1 MQYEDRIL
9 QLEQE
14 NAFLKAELRKRG
26 YFYLSANEK
35 LSTIDKIEIYLSYF
49 RGRPDVYAERYF
61 SKKHQKFG
69 WNPACD
75 RSFQAGC
82 KKGKIK
88 NYCSIC
94 PISQFPPLDEN
105 ILKRHF
111 TGKLTCE
118 GIGIYPLLTDNT
130 CYLLVMDFDED
141 NWFDDMLSVYKI
153 ALRYDIY
160 PLMERS
166 SSGQGGHLW
175 LFFETAVKALKAR
188 KLGSLLIQ
196 EAMEGNKN
204 LKFDSFDRMFPN
216 QDYLP
221 QGGFGNLIALPLRHD
236 AYLKGNSSFINDL
249 QQVIDH
255 PIEYLASLPKLQE
268 QQLDRILNS
277 FYKNDYFFDQQQMG
291 LSLDTNTKYSKQ
303 MYGLE
308 NTMLCIEK
316 KELNLYTLSVL
327 KRLGSMYNPE
337 YFLKQKLKKPIYRE
351 TTPRVLSY
359 YEEDDRYLYLP
370 RGQKYKLQEI
380 FPEAEI
386 QLEAQVTNGQAID
399 IAFTGEL
406 RQNQQE
412 AVNTLMQYDMGIMK
426 AVPGFG
432 KTVMA
437 LYMIAQRTVST
448 LVIVP
453 NKEIQ
458 KQWKERIHEF
468 LNIPPGKSKRD
479 SYIGIYNG
487 SKKKLRG
494 HIDIAVAASL
504 ANLENIAVTLK
515 EYGMIIID
523 ECHHAASDTF
533 TRVLR
538 NVNAKYIYGFSA
550 TPKRKDGLEKV
561 MHMFCGPIRYETSSF
576 QIQNTYRFQQL
587 LIPRMTTMRCP
598 DDNKTYTQ
606 YCSDIMN
613 DQVRNYL
620 IVKDVVKEFQ
630 NDGKIIILSERRQHL
645 TILYE
650 MLKHLHIHVYV
661 LTGERKTK
669 ERNEIIAKV
678 RNFNSKEKFILL
690 ATSKLLGE
698 GFDLPALS
706 TLFLVMPISD
716 ESRIEQYTGR
726 IHRNVEGKD
735 MVKVYDYVD
744 AHIPMLEG
752 MFHKRLK
759 QYQKEGYFLQEQ
771 NQIVEV
777 SQLMYEGQSYKH
789 VFLEDIK
796 ASSSE
801 ILIMNAHYE
810 LGKIKS
816 YFDVLQEKAH
826 QNVQLYVVLN
836 DEQRQKEMLVRTIE
850 GMGAAILYSNHSAHF
865 VVIDKEI
872 IWYSDMDFLGRAK
885 KDGLSTRLKDPHL
898 VNEIMKI
905 AQDEQLQNIEND
917 KKISLW

>member
-49 RGRPDVYAERYF
+49 KGRPDVYAERYF

-94 PISQFPPLDEN
+94 PISQFPPLDED

-166 SSGQGGHLW
+166 SSGHGGHLW
-175 LFFETAVKALKAR
+175 LFFAIPVKALKAR

-268 QQLDRILNS
+268 QQLDQILNS
-277 FYKNDYFFDQQQMG
+277 YYKNDYFFDQQQMG

-386 QLEAQVTNGQAID
+386 QIEAQVTNGQVID
-399 IAFTGEL
+399 TVFTGEL

-412 AVNTLMQYDMGIMK
+412 AVKTLMQYDMGIMK

-458 KQWKERIHEF
+458 KQWEERIHEF
-468 LNIPPGKSKRD
+468 LTIPPGKSKRD

-494 HIDIAVAASL
+494 HIDIAIAASL

-587 LIPRMTTMRCP
+587 LIPRMTTMRCL

-613 DQVRNYL
+613 DQVRNSL

-726 IHRNVEGKD
+726 IHRKVEGKD

-777 SQLMYEGQSYKH
+777 SQLLYEGQSYKH

-826 QNVQLYVVLN
+826 QNIQLYVVLN

-850 GMGAAILYSNHSAHF
+850 GMGAAILYSNHAAHF

>member
-337 YFLKQKLKKPIYRE
+337 YFLKQKLKKTIYRE

-386 QLEAQVTNGQAID
+386 QLEAQVTKGQVID

-487 SKKKLRG
+487 SKKELRG

-587 LIPRMTTMRCP
+587 LIPRMTTMRCL

-801 ILIMNAHYE
+801 ILIMNAYYE

>member
-94 PISQFPPLDEN
+94 PISKFPPLDED

-130 CYLLVMDFDED
+130 CYLLIIDFDED

-166 SSGQGGHLW
+166 SSGHGGHLW
-175 LFFETAVKALKAR
+175 LFFETPVKALKAR

-386 QLEAQVTNGQAID
+386 QLAAQVTNGQGID

-487 SKKKLRG
+487 SKKELRG

-515 EYGMIIID
+515 EYGMIIVD

-587 LIPRMTTMRCP
+587 LIPRMTTMRCL
-598 DDNKTYTQ
+598 DNNKTYTQ

-645 TILYE
+645 IILYE

>member
-1 MQYEDRIL
+1 MQYEERI
-9 QLEQE
+9 QHLEQE

-94 PISQFPPLDEN
+94 PISQFPSLDGV
-105 ILKRHF
+105 ILKHHF

-130 CYLLVMDFDED
+130 CYLLAMDFDED

-166 SSGQGGHLW
+166 SSGHGGHLW
-175 LFFETAVKALKAR
+175 LFFEIPVKALKAR

-204 LKFDSFDRMFPN
+204 LNFDSFDRMFPN

-268 QQLDRILNS
+268 QQMDRILNS
-277 FYKNDYFFDQQQMG
+277 YYKNDYFFDQQQMG

-316 KELNLYTLSVL
+316 KELSLYTLSVL

-386 QLEAQVTNGQAID
+386 QLAAQVTKGQVID

-437 LYMIAQRTVST
+437 LYMIAKRTVST

-458 KQWKERIHEF
+458 KQWEQRIHEF
-468 LNIPPGKSKRD
+468 LTIPPGKSKRD

-504 ANLENIAVTLK
+504 ANLEDIAVTLK
-515 EYGMIIID
+515 EYGMIIVD

-538 NVNAKYIYGFSA
+538 NVNARYIYGFSA
-550 TPKRKDGLEKV
+550 TPKRKDGLEKI

-587 LIPRMTTMRCP
+587 LIPRMTTMRCL
-598 DDNKTYTQ
+598 DDSKTYTQ
-606 YCSDIMN
+606 YCSDLMN
-613 DQVRNYL
+613 DQIRNYL

-698 GFDLPALS
+698 GFNLPALS

-752 MFHKRLK
+752 MFRKRLK

>member
-35 LSTIDKIEIYLSYF
+35 LATIDKIEIYLSYF

-94 PISQFPPLDEN
+94 PISQFPSLDGV
-105 ILKRHF
+105 ILKHHF

-130 CYLLVMDFDED
+130 CYLLAMDFDED

-196 EAMEGNKN
+196 EAMEGNRN

-268 QQLDRILNS
+268 HQLDRILNS
-277 FYKNDYFFDQQQMG
+277 YYKNDYFFDQQQMG

-386 QLEAQVTNGQAID
+386 QIEAQVTNGQVID
-399 IAFTGEL
+399 TVFTGEL

-458 KQWKERIHEF
+458 KQWEERIHEF
-468 LNIPPGKSKRD
+468 LTIPPGKSKRD

-494 HIDIAVAASL
+494 HIDIAIAASL

-523 ECHHAASDTF
+523 ECHHAANDTF

-587 LIPRMTTMRCP
+587 LIPRMTTMRCL

-613 DQVRNYL
+613 DQVRNSL

-898 VNEIMKI
+898 ANEIMKI

>member
-105 ILKRHF
+105 ILKRLF

-166 SSGQGGHLW
+166 SSGHGGHLW
-175 LFFETAVKALKAR
+175 LFFEMPVKALKAR

-386 QLEAQVTNGQAID
+386 QLAAQVTNGQGID

-487 SKKKLRG
+487 SKKELRG

-515 EYGMIIID
+515 EYGMIIVD

-587 LIPRMTTMRCP
+587 LIPRMTTMRCL
-598 DDNKTYTQ
+598 DNNKTYTQ

-645 TILYE
+645 IILYE

>member
-1 MQYEDRIL
+1 MQYEERIR

-14 NAFLKAELRKRG
+14 NAFLKNELRKRG
-26 YFYLSANEK
+26 CFYHSTNEK
-35 LSTIDKIEIYLSYF
+35 LSTSEKIEIYLSYF
-49 RGRPDVYAERYF
+49 KGRSDVYAERYF
-61 SKKHQKFG
+61 SKKYQKYG
-69 WNPACD
+69 WNPACGW
-75 RSFQAGC
+75 SFQNGC

-88 NYCSIC
+88 NYCSVC
-94 PISQFPPLDEN
+94 PISQFLPLDEHL
-105 ILKRHF
+105 LKNHF
-111 TGKLTCE
+111 TGKLACE

-130 CYLLVMDFDED
+130 CYLLALDFDED
-141 NWFDDMLSVYKI
+141 NWFDDMLSVYKT
-153 ALRYDIY
+153 ALRFQIY

-175 LFFETAVKALKAR
+175 LFFETPVKALKAR
-188 KLGSLLIQ
+188 KLGSFLIQ
-196 EAMEGNKN
+196 EAMEVNKN
-204 LKFDSFDRMFPN
+204 LGFDSFDRMFPN

-236 AYLKGNSSFINDL
+236 AYQKGNSAFINDL

-255 PIEYLASLPKLQE
+255 PIQYLASLPKLQE
-268 QQLDRILNS
+268 QQLDQILNS
-277 FYKNDYFFDQQQMG
+277 YFKNDYFFDQQQMG
-291 LSLDTNTKYSKQ
+291 LSLDMDTKYSKQ
-303 MYGLE
+303 IYGLV

-316 KELNLYTLSVL
+316 KNLNLYTLSVL
-327 KRLGSMYNPE
+327 KRLGSMYNPD
-337 YFLKQKLKKPIYRE
+337 YFLKQKLKKPIYWE

-370 RGQKYKLQEI
+370 RGQKYKLHEV

-386 QLEAQVTNGQAID
+386 QMEQQVTNGQKINTV
-399 IAFTGEL
+399 FKGEL
-406 RQNQQE
+406 RQDQQE
-412 AVNTLMQYDMGIMK
+412 AVDTLMQFDMGIMK

-437 LYMIAQRTVST
+437 LYMIAQRKVST

-458 KQWKERIHEF
+458 KQWEERIHEF
-468 LNIPPGKSKRD
+468 LTIPTEKSKRE

-494 HIDIAVAASL
+494 NIDIAIAASL
-504 ANLENIAVTLK
+504 ANLEDIAFTLK
-515 EYGMIIID
+515 GYGMIIID
-523 ECHHAASDTF
+523 ECHHAASNTF

-538 NVNAKYIYGFSA
+538 NVNAKYIFGFSA

-587 LIPRMTTMRCP
+587 LIPRMTTMRCL
-598 DDNKTYTQ
+598 DENKTYTQ
-606 YCSDIMN
+606 YCTDIMN

-620 IVKDVVKEFQ
+620 IVKDVVKELH
-630 NDGKIIILSERRQHL
+630 DEGKIIILSERKQHL
-645 TILYE
+645 SILYE
-650 MLKHLHIHVYV
+650 MLKHLHIHVYI
-661 LTGERKTK
+661 LTGDRKTK
-669 ERNEIIAKV
+669 ERNEIITKA
-678 RNFNSKEKFILL
+678 RNFDNKEKFILL

-698 GFDLPALS
+698 GFDLPSLS

-726 IHRNVEGKD
+726 IHRNVEGKK

-744 AHIPMLEG
+744 VHIPMLEA

-759 QYQKEGYFLQEQ
+759 QYSKEGYFLQEQ
-771 NQIVEV
+771 NQIMEA
-777 SQLMYEGQSYKH
+777 SQLMYEGLSYQP
-789 VFLEDIK
+789 VFLEDMER
-796 ASSSE
+796 AREE
-801 ILIMNAHYE
+801 ILVMNTHYE

-816 YFDVLQEKAH
+816 YFDILQEKAH
-826 QNVQLYVVLN
+826 QNVHLYVVLN
-836 DEQRQKEMLVRTIE
+836 DEERQKDMLVQTIE
-850 GMGAAILYSNHSAHF
+850 GTGAAILHSNRSAHF

-872 IWYSDMDFLGRAK
+872 IWYSDMDFFGRAK
-885 KDGLSTRLKDPHL
+885 KDSLSTRLKNPHL

-905 AQDEQLQNIEND
+905 VQDGQPQHTED
-917 KKISLW
+917 DTKACLW

>member
-1 MQYEDRIL
+1 MQYEERI
-9 QLEQE
+9 QHLEQE

-94 PISQFPPLDEN
+94 PISQFPSLDGV
-105 ILKRHF
+105 ILKHHF

-130 CYLLVMDFDED
+130 CYLLAMDFDED

-166 SSGQGGHLW
+166 SSGHGGHLW
-175 LFFETAVKALKAR
+175 LFFEIPVKALKAR

-204 LKFDSFDRMFPN
+204 LNFDSFDRMFPN

-255 PIEYLASLPKLQE
+255 PIEYLASLPKLQG
-268 QQLDRILNS
+268 QQLDQILNS
-277 FYKNDYFFDQQQMG
+277 YYKNDYFFDQQQMG

-359 YEEDDRYLYLP
+359 YEEDDWYLYLP

-386 QLEAQVTNGQAID
+386 QLEAQVTKGQVID

-458 KQWKERIHEF
+458 KQWEQRIHEF
-468 LNIPPGKSKRD
+468 LTIPPGKSKRD

-494 HIDIAVAASL
+494 HLDIAVAASL
-504 ANLENIAVTLK
+504 ANLEDIAVTLK
-515 EYGMIIID
+515 EYGMIIVD

-550 TPKRKDGLEKV
+550 TPKRKDGLEKI

-587 LIPRMTTMRCP
+587 LIPRMTTMRCL
-598 DDNKTYTQ
+598 DDSKTYTQ
-606 YCSDIMN
+606 YCSDLMN
-613 DQVRNYL
+613 DQIRNYL

-726 IHRNVEGKD
+726 IHKNVEGKD

>member
-94 PISQFPPLDEN
+94 PISQFPSLDGV
-105 ILKRHF
+105 ILKHHF

-130 CYLLVMDFDED
+130 CYLLAMDFDED

-166 SSGQGGHLW
+166 SSGHGGHLW
-175 LFFETAVKALKAR
+175 LFFEMPVKALKAR

-268 QQLDRILNS
+268 HQMDRILNS

-337 YFLKQKLKKPIYRE
+337 YFLKQKLKKPIYQE

-386 QLEAQVTNGQAID
+386 QLEAQITKGQVID

-458 KQWKERIHEF
+458 KQWEQRIHEF
-468 LNIPPGKSKRD
+468 LTIPPGKSKRD

-494 HIDIAVAASL
+494 HLDIAVAASL
-504 ANLENIAVTLK
+504 ANLEDIAVTLK
-515 EYGMIIID
+515 EYGMIIVD

-538 NVNAKYIYGFSA
+538 NVNARYIYGFSA
-550 TPKRKDGLEKV
+550 TPKRKDGLEKI

-587 LIPRMTTMRCP
+587 LIPRMTTTRCL

-606 YCSDIMN
+606 YCSDLMN
-613 DQVRNYL
+613 DQIRNYL

-630 NDGKIIILSERRQHL
+630 NDGKIIILSERKQHL

-744 AHIPMLEG
+744 AHIPMLEA

>member
-94 PISQFPPLDEN
+94 PISQFPPLDED

-166 SSGQGGHLW
+166 SSGHGGHLW
-175 LFFETAVKALKAR
+175 LFFETPVKALKAR

-204 LKFDSFDRMFPN
+204 LKFDTFDRMFPN

-268 QQLDRILNS
+268 QQMDRILNS

-327 KRLGSMYNPE
+327 KRLGSMYNSE
-337 YFLKQKLKKPIYRE
+337 YFLKQKLKKPIYRK

-386 QLEAQVTNGQAID
+386 QIEAQVTNGQVID
-399 IAFTGEL
+399 TVFTGEL

-458 KQWKERIHEF
+458 KQWEERIHEF
-468 LNIPPGKSKRD
+468 LTIPPGKSKRD

-494 HIDIAVAASL
+494 HIDIAIAASL

-587 LIPRMTTMRCP
+587 LIPRMTTMRCL

-630 NDGKIIILSERRQHL
+630 NDGKIIILSERKQHL
-645 TILYE
+645 TILFE

-759 QYQKEGYFLQEQ
+759 QYQEEGYFLQEQ
-771 NQIVEV
+771 NQIIEV

-826 QNVQLYVVLN
+826 QNVQLYVVMN

-850 GMGAAILYSNHSAHF
+850 GMGAAILYSNHAAHF

-898 VNEIMKI
+898 VNEIMKF

>member
-94 PISQFPPLDEN
+94 PISQFPPLDEV

-166 SSGQGGHLW
+166 SSGHGGHLW
-175 LFFETAVKALKAR
+175 LFFETPVKALKAR

-268 QQLDRILNS
+268 QQMDRILNS
-277 FYKNDYFFDQQQMG
+277 FYKNDYFFNQQQMG

-386 QLEAQVTNGQAID
+386 QIEAQVTKGQVID

-458 KQWKERIHEF
+458 KQWEQRIHEF
-468 LNIPPGKSKRD
+468 LTIPPGKSKRD

-494 HIDIAVAASL
+494 YLDIAVAASL

-587 LIPRMTTMRCP
+587 LIPRMTTMRCL

-630 NDGKIIILSERRQHL
+630 NDGKIIILSERKQHL
-645 TILYE
+645 TVLYE

-678 RNFNSKEKFILL
+678 RNFNSEEKFILL

-801 ILIMNAHYE
+801 ILIMNTHYE

-826 QNVQLYVVLN
+826 QNVQLYLVLN

-850 GMGAAILYSNHSAHF
+850 GMGAAILYSNHAAHF

-898 VNEIMKI
+898 VNEIMKF

>member
-94 PISQFPPLDEN
+94 PISQFPSLDGV
-105 ILKRHF
+105 ILKHHF

-130 CYLLVMDFDED
+130 CYLLAMDFDED

-166 SSGQGGHLW
+166 SSGHGGHLW
-175 LFFETAVKALKAR
+175 LFFAIPVKALKAR

-268 QQLDRILNS
+268 HQMDRILNS
-277 FYKNDYFFDQQQMG
+277 YYKNDYFFDQQQMG

-351 TTPRVLSY
+351 TTPRVLSH

-386 QLEAQVTNGQAID
+386 QLEAQVTKGQVID

-458 KQWKERIHEF
+458 KQWEQRIHEF

-487 SKKKLRG
+487 SKKELRG

-587 LIPRMTTMRCP
+587 LIPRMTTMRCL

-801 ILIMNAHYE
+801 ILIMNAYYE

>member
-1 MQYEDRIL
+1 MQYEERI
-9 QLEQE
+9 QHLEQE

-94 PISQFPPLDEN
+94 PISQFPSLDGV
-105 ILKRHF
+105 ILKHHF

-130 CYLLVMDFDED
+130 CYLLAMDFDED

-166 SSGQGGHLW
+166 SSGHGGHLW
-175 LFFETAVKALKAR
+175 LFFEIPVKALKAR

-204 LKFDSFDRMFPN
+204 LNFDSFDRMFPN

-221 QGGFGNLIALPLRHD
+221 QGGFGNLIALLLRHD

-268 QQLDRILNS
+268 QQMDRILNS
-277 FYKNDYFFDQQQMG
+277 YYKNDYFFDQQQMG

-316 KELNLYTLSVL
+316 KELSLYTLSVL

-386 QLEAQVTNGQAID
+386 QLAAQVTKGQVID

-437 LYMIAQRTVST
+437 LYMIAKRTVST

-458 KQWKERIHEF
+458 KQWEQRIHEF
-468 LNIPPGKSKRD
+468 LTIPPGKSKRD

-504 ANLENIAVTLK
+504 ANLEDIAVTLK
-515 EYGMIIID
+515 EYGMIIVD

-538 NVNAKYIYGFSA
+538 NVNARYIYGFSA
-550 TPKRKDGLEKV
+550 TPKRKDGLEKI

-587 LIPRMTTMRCP
+587 LIPRMTTMRCL
-598 DDNKTYTQ
+598 DDSKTYTQ
-606 YCSDIMN
+606 YCSDLMN
-613 DQVRNYL
+613 DQIRNYL

-698 GFDLPALS
+698 GFNLPALS

-752 MFHKRLK
+752 MFRKRLK

>member
-1 MQYEDRIL
+1 MQYEERI
-9 QLEQE
+9 QHLEQE

-94 PISQFPPLDEN
+94 PISQFPSLDGV
-105 ILKRHF
+105 ILKHHF

-130 CYLLVMDFDED
+130 CYLLAMDFDED

-166 SSGQGGHLW
+166 SSGHGGHLW
-175 LFFETAVKALKAR
+175 LFFEIPVKALKAR

-204 LKFDSFDRMFPN
+204 LNFDSFDRMFPN

-268 QQLDRILNS
+268 QQMDRILNS
-277 FYKNDYFFDQQQMG
+277 YYKNDYFFDQQQMG

-316 KELNLYTLSVL
+316 KELSLYTLSVL

-386 QLEAQVTNGQAID
+386 QLAAQVTKGQVID

-437 LYMIAQRTVST
+437 LYMIAKRTVST

-458 KQWKERIHEF
+458 KQWEQRIHEF
-468 LNIPPGKSKRD
+468 LTIPPGKSKRD

-504 ANLENIAVTLK
+504 ANLEDIAVTLK
-515 EYGMIIID
+515 EYGMIIVD

-538 NVNAKYIYGFSA
+538 NVNARYIYGFSA
-550 TPKRKDGLEKV
+550 TPKRKDGLEKI

-587 LIPRMTTMRCP
+587 LIPRMTTMRCL
-598 DDNKTYTQ
+598 DDSKTYTQ
-606 YCSDIMN
+606 YCSDLMN
-613 DQVRNYL
+613 DQIRNYL

-726 IHRNVEGKD
+726 IHKNVEGKD

>member
-1 MQYEDRIL
+1 MQHEDRIQ

-94 PISQFPPLDEN
+94 PISQFPSLDED

-130 CYLLVMDFDED
+130 CYLIAMDFDED
-141 NWFDDMLSVYKI
+141 NWFDDMLSVYKT
-153 ALRYDIY
+153 ALRFEIY

-175 LFFETAVKALKAR
+175 LFFESPVKALKAR

-204 LKFDSFDRMFPN
+204 LNFNSFDRMFPN

-255 PIEYLASLPKLQE
+255 PIEYLASLPKLTE

-277 FYKNDYFFDQQQMG
+277 YYKNDYFFDQQQMG
-291 LSLDTNTKYSKQ
+291 LSLDTNMKYSKQ

-316 KELNLYTLSVL
+316 KNLNLYTLSVL

-386 QLEAQVTNGQAID
+386 QLEAQVTNGQVID

-406 RQNQQE
+406 WQNQQE

-437 LYMIAQRTVST
+437 LYMIGQRTVST

-458 KQWKERIHEF
+458 KQWEQRIHEF
-468 LNIPPGKSKRD
+468 LTIPPCKSKRD

-515 EYGMIIID
+515 EYGMIIVD

-550 TPKRKDGLEKV
+550 TPKRKDGLEKI
-561 MHMFCGPIRYETSSF
+561 MHMFCGPIRYETVHF
-576 QIQNTYRFQQL
+576 KY
-587 LIPRMTTMRCP
+587 
-598 DDNKTYTQ
+598 
-606 YCSDIMN
+606 
-613 DQVRNYL
+613 
-620 IVKDVVKEFQ
+620 
-630 NDGKIIILSERRQHL
+630 
-645 TILYE
+645 
-650 MLKHLHIHVYV
+650 
-661 LTGERKTK
+661 
-669 ERNEIIAKV
+669 
-678 RNFNSKEKFILL
+678 
-690 ATSKLLGE
+690 
-698 GFDLPALS
+698 
-706 TLFLVMPISD
+706 
-716 ESRIEQYTGR
+716 R
-726 IHRNVEGKD
+726 IHTGSN
-735 MVKVYDYVD
+735 
-744 AHIPMLEG
+744 
-752 MFHKRLK
+752 
-759 QYQKEGYFLQEQ
+759 
-771 NQIVEV
+771 
-777 SQLMYEGQSYKH
+777 
-789 VFLEDIK
+789 
-796 ASSSE
+796 SS
-801 ILIMNAHYE
+801 
-810 LGKIKS
+810 
-816 YFDVLQEKAH
+816 
-826 QNVQLYVVLN
+826 
-836 DEQRQKEMLVRTIE
+836 
-850 GMGAAILYSNHSAHF
+850 
-865 VVIDKEI
+865 
-872 IWYSDMDFLGRAK
+872 
-885 KDGLSTRLKDPHL
+885 
-898 VNEIMKI
+898 
-905 AQDEQLQNIEND
+905 
-917 KKISLW
+917 